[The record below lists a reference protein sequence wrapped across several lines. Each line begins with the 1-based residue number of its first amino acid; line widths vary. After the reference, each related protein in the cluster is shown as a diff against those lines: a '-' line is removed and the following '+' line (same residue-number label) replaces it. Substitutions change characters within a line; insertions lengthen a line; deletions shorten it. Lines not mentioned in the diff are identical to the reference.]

1 MTQEQMQQQFQAITV
16 QLASSQEQ
24 VATMS
29 AAIDNVRAEA
39 SAAVRELR
47 DGLAAEMARTAVL
60 QQAVGSGGANTRDWT
75 LVNSTEFDG
84 GKFAKG
90 KANPSKPEAKRRR
103 YF

>member
-24 VATMS
+24 VATLS

-60 QQAVGSGGANTRDWT
+60 QQAVGSGGGASTREWA
-75 LVNSTEFDG
+75 LVNSKDLNG
-84 GKFAKG
+84 GKFVIG
-90 KANPSKPEAKRRR
+90 NN
-103 YF
+103 